1 LLIQHKEL
9 SAILKERVCPMF
21 IKNFSEKN
29 DFPQTMR
36 LTRVV
41 YILIK
46 QFSEILVMECEI
58 FLSMFIKILEPENP
72 LWLRVLAMEV
82 FKGVCSDPI
91 LTSSI
96 YNWYDHQNSSTNVFR
111 DMITGFGRLAT
122 EKPQSIGATQGGRES
137 LDYGPG
143 GGSGY
148 TPYTSQNTS
157 ATPDGLNAAS
167 STMRIQWYVLF
178 Y

>member
-1 LLIQHKEL
+1 
-9 SAILKERVCPMF
+9 MF

-29 DFPQTMR
+29 EFPQTMR

-58 FLSMFIKILEPENP
+58 FLSMFVKILEPENP
-72 LWLRVLAMEV
+72 LWLRVLAMEI
-82 FKGVCSDPI
+82 FRGVCSDPV

-96 YNWYDHQNSSTNVFR
+96 YSWYDRQNSSTNVFR

-122 EKPQSIGATQGGRES
+122 EKPQSIGANQGGRDS
-137 LDYGPG
+137 LDYGSGGIQG
-143 GGSGY
+143 GGGY
-148 TPYTSQNTS
+148 SSYSNQNSFSSTSDSSLSTAN
-157 ATPDGLNAAS
+157 
-167 STMRIQWYVLF
+167 STMRIQW
-178 Y
+178 

>member
-1 LLIQHKEL
+1 
-9 SAILKERVCPMF
+9 MF

-29 DFPQTMR
+29 EFPQTMR

-46 QFSEILVMECEI
+46 QFSEILIMECEI
-58 FLSMFIKILEPENP
+58 FLSMFVKILEPENP

-82 FKGVCSDPI
+82 FKGVCSDAT

-96 YNWYDHQNSSTNVFR
+96 YKWYDGQNSSTNVFR

-122 EKPQSIGATQGGRES
+122 EKPQSIGANQGGRES
-137 LDYGPG
+137 LDYGSNSAG
-143 GGSGY
+143 GYASSY
-148 TPYTSQNTS
+148 SNQNIS
-157 ATPDGLNAAS
+157 AAS
-167 STMRIQWYVLF
+167 DSSLSTASCTMRIQWYVHLL
-178 Y
+178 

>member
-1 LLIQHKEL
+1 
-9 SAILKERVCPMF
+9 MF

-29 DFPQTMR
+29 EFPQTMR

-46 QFSEILVMECEI
+46 QFSDILIMECEI
-58 FLSMFIKILEPENP
+58 FLSMFVKILEPENP

-82 FKGVCSDPI
+82 FKGVCGDAT

-96 YNWYDHQNSSTNVFR
+96 YKWYDGQNSSTNVFR

-122 EKPQSIGATQGGRES
+122 EKPQSIGAHQGGRDS
-137 LDYGPG
+137 LDYGYGNAG
-143 GGSGY
+143 GY
-148 TPYTSQNTS
+148 
-157 ATPDGLNAAS
+157 AS
-167 STMRIQWYVLF
+167 SYSNQSISTASDSLSTSNCTMRIQWYVG
-178 Y
+178 